1 MTIKEKTA
9 YLCPRLSMN
18 LLYNYIKLLNLSI
31 LMCCYTWKGYNWT
44 DKLNSVQDYK
54 LLAAVAGKV
63 FGASLT
69 NGRALFSVKI

>member
-1 MTIKEKTA
+1 
-9 YLCPRLSMN
+9 
-18 LLYNYIKLLNLSI
+18 
-31 LMCCYTWKGYNWT
+31 MCCYTWKGYNWT

-69 NGRALFSVKI
+69 NGRALFSVKN